1 MPSGVPYFTSLAISP
16 NSVSHLCQ
24 CFITTNH
31 FRLVKRTERARNTPK
46 IKVQASILRGL
57 QAPGIH
63 RVLKRPALT
72 FKHSALSI
80 KTPLARTI
88 TSGQEG
94 ANRKTMAFINR
105 KIIAFSDWLRFLYTL
120 FFLLYMPLFV
130 VTVTSRLGPSTSL
143 AALRPAA
150 RWAMIAGRAAL
161 CLQPWHRINSNEC
174 LSRLVF
180 HRLGIYY

>member
-72 FKHSALSI
+72 FKHSGLSI